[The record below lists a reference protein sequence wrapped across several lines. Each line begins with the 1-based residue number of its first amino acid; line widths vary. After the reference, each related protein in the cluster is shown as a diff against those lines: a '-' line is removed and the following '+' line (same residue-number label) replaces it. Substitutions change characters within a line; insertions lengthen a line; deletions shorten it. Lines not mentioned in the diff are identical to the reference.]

1 MALSNKQKNWIL
13 KNSRKYSSKRIA
25 DELNVAEDLIK
36 EFLNSQKK
44 KKTPFYFYII
54 LIGLP
59 ILFFVLLEI
68 GLRLFDYGFNNQQW
82 DTAAEGKLMLNQ
94 DIAKRYFYETKTIP
108 MSNQDVFDIEKK
120 PNAFRVFI
128 LGESSA
134 AGYPFSPLGSFSRY
148 IRDRLE
154 LSYPN
159 SIIEV
164 VNISLTA
171 VNSYTIRDLFPG
183 VLEQKPD
190 LILIY
195 TGHNEYYGALGIGSM
210 ESLGTSR
217 DMVNLI
223 LYLNK
228 YKTVELLRK
237 TIQWIMKLFAGNV
250 ENQSG
255 TLMSRMAQDQYIAF
269 DSEKFYDGISQFEGN
284 IRDVLEM
291 AKDKNVPV
299 ILSTLVSN
307 LKDQPPFI
315 STNNDKFPSADKIFQ
330 QAKQE
335 YLTGNYKI
343 ADSLFRFAKDLDG
356 LRFRAPEKINRV
368 IEALSNE
375 YILPLV
381 NADSSFSLIS
391 PTGIVGNNIMTDHL
405 HPTLKGQMMLGK
417 LFFEKMEQSNY
428 LPDTER
434 ANLSDNTQDSITLA
448 NFNFTVLDS
457 TLGDFRIKILKN
469 DWPFVDK
476 KEKLPTSKLLHLKNR
491 ADSLAA
497 EYLDNNITW
506 EKAHRELAVYFL
518 AQNNL
523 NAFLEEMDAVI
534 SQYPVVVEYYDY
546 VANVLIQLKEYGKAF
561 KYLKAGYDIK
571 PNAFKTKWLGTIT
584 LYNNELE
591 SAEKY
596 LNESLKYDANDAQ
609 VWYNL
614 AGVYVKRND
623 YKKALELVNK
633 AVSLKSNYPE
643 ICPFR
648 RRRREKD
655 T

>member
-1 MALSNKQKNWIL
+1 
-13 KNSRKYSSKRIA
+13 
-25 DELNVAEDLIK
+25 
-36 EFLNSQKK
+36 
-44 KKTPFYFYII
+44 
-54 LIGLP
+54 
-59 ILFFVLLEI
+59 
-68 GLRLFDYGFNNQQW
+68 
-82 DTAAEGKLMLNQ
+82 
-94 DIAKRYFYETKTIP
+94 
-108 MSNQDVFDIEKK
+108 
-120 PNAFRVFI
+120 
-128 LGESSA
+128 
-134 AGYPFSPLGSFSRY
+134 
-148 IRDRLE
+148 
-154 LSYPN
+154 
-159 SIIEV
+159 
-164 VNISLTA
+164 
-171 VNSYTIRDLFPG
+171 
-183 VLEQKPD
+183 
-190 LILIY
+190 
-195 TGHNEYYGALGIGSM
+195 
-210 ESLGTSR
+210 
-217 DMVNLI
+217 
-223 LYLNK
+223 
-228 YKTVELLRK
+228 
-237 TIQWIMKLFAGNV
+237 
-250 ENQSG
+250 
-255 TLMSRMAQDQYIAF
+255 
-269 DSEKFYDGISQFEGN
+269 
-284 IRDVLEM
+284 
-291 AKDKNVPV
+291 
-299 ILSTLVSN
+299 
-307 LKDQPPFI
+307 
-315 STNNDKFPSADKIFQ
+315 
-330 QAKQE
+330 
-335 YLTGNYKI
+335 
-343 ADSLFRFAKDLDG
+343 
-356 LRFRAPEKINRV
+356 
-368 IEALSNE
+368 
-375 YILPLV
+375 
-381 NADSSFSLIS
+381 
-391 PTGIVGNNIMTDHL
+391 MTDHL

-643 ICPFR
+643 AVSLQR
-648 RRRREKD
+648 RLSGAVKK
-655 T
+655 TN